1 VNVFI
6 FTGPTIPPEEASAE
20 LKAVYLPPAAEGDV
34 YRVALHRPQAIGII
48 DGYFQSVPTV
58 RHKEIL
64 WAMSCGIHVF
74 GSASIGALRAAELL
88 PFGMEGVGTVFEL
101 YRDGILE
108 DDDEVAVA
116 HGPAETAFVSASE
129 AMVNIRQTLRK
140 AERLGVIST
149 ELRVTLE
156 KIGKEL
162 FYPDRNYS
170 TMLRY
175 ALENGSSQAELTK
188 LQQWLPNHGVNQKRE
203 DALLMLRVIRNRLEQ
218 GLRRKTVSYCF
229 EQTAMW
235 QSAQRQASEVW
246 FDPNGR
252 GDSVTLESLL
262 DELRLEGPNYK
273 GHRIAALGRFFA
285 LREAERLRLNV
296 DEQRKRTIA
305 LEFRQERDLMD
316 VAAFE
321 RWLKDNKLKDDQFD
335 ALMDDEARVKWVQ
348 KLADFASRSRL
359 PEQLRLSGDYPRLVA
374 RAVHKHRVLRS
385 AGTRNLRFE
394 SIALSYGE
402 LVQWYFKA
410 VLRKAVPAEIDE
422 YIRDM
427 GFASPDAFR
436 RALLKEYLYRRCE
449 RENEFSSERSG

>member
-1 VNVFI
+1 
-6 FTGPTIPPEEASAE
+6 
-20 LKAVYLPPAAEGDV
+20 
-34 YRVALHRPQAIGII
+34 VALHRPQAIGII

-74 GSASIGALRAAELL
+74 GSASMGALRAAELL

-116 HGPAETAFVSASE
+116 HGPAETGFVSASE

-140 AERLGVIST
+140 AERHGIIST

-170 TMLRY
+170 TMVRR
-175 ALENGSSQAELTK
+175 ASENGSSQAELSK
-188 LQQWLPNHGVNQKRE
+188 LHQWLVNHRVNQKRE
-203 DALLMLRVIRNRLEQ
+203 DALLMLRVIRDRLEQ
-218 GLRRKTVSYCF
+218 RLRRKTVSYSF

-235 QSAQRQASEVW
+235 QCTQRQAGELR

-252 GDSVTLESLL
+252 SDSVTPESLL
-262 DELRLEGPNYK
+262 DELRLEGSKYK
-273 GHRIAALGRFFA
+273 EHRNEALRRFLA

-296 DEQRKRTIA
+296 DAQCKRTTEA
-305 LEFRQERDLMD
+305 EFRQERDLSD
-316 VAAFE
+316 IAALE
-321 RWLKDNKLKDDQFD
+321 RWMNDNDLSDHQFQT
-335 ALMDDEARVKWVQ
+335 LIVDEANVKWVE
-348 KLADFASRSRL
+348 KLAEFASRSYL
-359 PEQLRLSGDYPRLVA
+359 PEQLRLSGDYPRLAA
-374 RAVHKHRVLRS
+374 RATRKDRVLQSIR
-385 AGTRNLRFE
+385 TQNPRLE
-394 SIALSYGE
+394 SIGLTYRGLLE
-402 LVQWYFKA
+402 WYFEK
-410 VLRKAVPAEIDE
+410 VLGQPVPGDVDK
-422 YIRDM
+422 YTRDL

-436 RALLKEYLYRRCE
+436 RALLKEYLYRRCVRQDDTLQE
-449 RENEFSSERSG
+449 RPG

>member
-1 VNVFI
+1 MCI
-6 FTGPTIPPEEASAE
+6 FTGPTISPEEASAE
-20 LKAVYLPPAAEGDV
+20 LRAVYLPPAADGDV

-74 GSASIGALRAAELL
+74 GSASMGALRAAELL

-116 HGPAETAFVSASE
+116 HGPAETGFVSASE
-129 AMVNIRQTLRK
+129 AMVNIRQTLQK
-140 AERLGVIST
+140 AERHGIIST

-175 ALENGSSQAELTK
+175 ASENGSSQAELSK
-188 LQQWLPNHGVNQKRE
+188 LHQWLVNHRVNQKRE
-203 DALLMLRVIRNRLEQ
+203 DALLMLRVIRDRLEQ
-218 GLRRKTVSYCF
+218 GLRRKTVSYSF
-229 EQTAMW
+229 EQTVMW
-235 QSAQRQASEVW
+235 QSAQRQAGELR

-252 GDSVTLESLL
+252 SDSLTPESLL
-262 DELRLEGPNYK
+262 DELRLEGPKYK
-273 GHRIAALGRFFA
+273 EHRNDALRRFLA

-296 DEQRKRTIA
+296 DAQRKRTTEA
-305 LEFRQERDLMD
+305 EFRQERDLSD
-316 VAAFE
+316 IAALE
-321 RWLKDNKLKDDQFD
+321 RWMNDNDLSDHQFQT
-335 ALMDDEARVKWVQ
+335 LIVDEANVKWVE
-348 KLADFASRSRL
+348 KLAEFGSRSCL
-359 PEQLRLSGDYPRLVA
+359 PEQLRLSGDYPRLA
-374 RAVHKHRVLRS
+374 ACAVHKNRVLQSIR
-385 AGTRNLRFE
+385 TRNPRLE
-394 SIALSYGE
+394 SIGLTYRALLE
-402 LVQWYFKA
+402 WYFEK
-410 VLRKAVPAEIDE
+410 VLGQTVPSDIDH
-422 YIRDM
+422 YTRDL
-427 GFASPDAFR
+427 GFASLDAFR

-449 RENEFSSERSG
+449 RENEISSKPSG

>member
-1 VNVFI
+1 MNAYI
-6 FTGPTIPPEEASAE
+6 FTGPTISPAEASAE

-34 YRVALHRPQAIGII
+34 YRVALHRPQVIGII
-48 DGYFQSVPTV
+48 DGYFQSVPSV

-74 GSASIGALRAAELL
+74 GSGSIGALRAAELL
-88 PFGMEGVGTVFEL
+88 PFGMEGVGAVFQL

-116 HGPAETAFVSASE
+116 HGPAETGFVSASE

-149 ELRVTLE
+149 ELRAALE

-170 TMLRY
+170 ALLRH
-175 ALENGSSQAELTK
+175 ASENGSPQAELAR
-188 LQQWLPNHGVNQKRE
+188 LREWLPNQQVNQKRE
-203 DALLMLRVIRNRLEQ
+203 DALLMLRIIRRRLEE
-218 GLRRKTVSYCF
+218 GLAPKSVSYQL
-229 EQTAMW
+229 EQTVMW
-235 QSAQRQASEVW
+235 QTASRQSGELR
-246 FDPNGR
+246 FDVNGR

-273 GHRIAALGRFFA
+273 EHRIAALERFFA
-285 LREAERLRLNV
+285 VREAERLRLNV
-296 DEQRKRTIA
+296 DEQRKSTTA
-305 LEFRQERDLMD
+305 MEFRQERDLID

-321 RWLKDNKLKDDQFD
+321 RWLNDNDLRDNRFD
-335 ALMDDEARVKWVQ
+335 TLMIDETRVKWVQ

-374 RAVHKHRVLRS
+374 RAVSKHRVLQS
-385 AGTRNLRFE
+385 ARRRNPRLE
-394 SIALSYGE
+394 SIGLSYSE
-402 LVQWYFKA
+402 LLQWYFKT
-410 VLRKAVPAEIDE
+410 VLGQAVPADIDK

-449 RENEFSSERSG
+449 HQKETSAEKCG